1 METNYKKEHE
11 ELEINLLHIEIS
23 KLEEDNKKLKK
34 QIENLELDIKTLK
47 LEKISL
53 LENKKNCSYYM
64 GTNIPNDWITVSM
77 NHTID
82 SISSG
87 TTNIPV
93 LVKDEI
99 TSAQIIKQQS
109 NKVIK
114 INSNGEISYG
124 YTLAQKSMGLDFVLL
139 IQRKDEEY
147 AQL

>member
-53 LENKKNCSYYM
+53 LELNRV
-64 GTNIPNDWITVSM
+64 NIPSNWVTVSM

-87 TTNIPV
+87 NTNIPV
-93 LVKDEI
+93 LVKDEL

-124 YTLAQKSMGLDFVLL
+124 YTLAQKSRGLDFVLL

>member
-23 KLEEDNKKLKK
+23 KVEEDNKKLKK

-53 LENKKNCSYYM
+53 LELNRV
-64 GTNIPNDWITVSM
+64 NIPSNWVTVSM

-87 TTNIPV
+87 NTNIPV
-93 LVKDEI
+93 LVKDEL
-99 TSAQIIKQQS
+99 TSSQIIKQQS

>member
-23 KLEEDNKKLKK
+23 KVEEDNKKLKK

-53 LENKKNCSYYM
+53 LELNRV
-64 GTNIPNDWITVSM
+64 NIPSNWVTVSM

-82 SISSG
+82 SIASG
-87 TTNIPV
+87 NTNIPV

-124 YTLAQKSMGLDFVLL
+124 YTLAQKSRGLDFVLL